1 MLTVEINRQI
11 KKKFLFQMFLR
22 IWIGL
27 FIYQQHF
34 TIATVSFN
42 QPKFCLNTSW
52 NSIAKTFA
60 DKSIAGILPHGIFI
74 NSNNSIYIPNRETG
88 QIHIWQNENHLN
100 PTKTVEGGLL
110 GLESI
115 LRKFLFPGMQLEA

>member
-1 MLTVEINRQI
+1 
-11 KKKFLFQMFLR
+11 MFLR

-42 QPKFCLNTSW
+42 QPRFRTNATW
-52 NSIAKTFA
+52 NSIATTFA
-60 DKSIAGILPHGIFI
+60 GQSFVGAAPFGIFV
-74 NSNNSIYIPNRETG
+74 NSNNSIYIPNQQTG
-88 QIHIWQNENHLN
+88 QIHIWQNKNHLN